1 MNRLLIAVCIAMA
14 LTLCLAAVSS
24 AHRVNVFAYV
34 DGNSVVTDSGYSR
47 SKRVHDG
54 AIEVYDA
61 ASGTMLLSGVTD
73 ENGRFDFRSEERR
86 VGKEC

>member
-47 SKRVHDG
+47 SKRVDRKS
-54 AIEVYDA
+54 V
-61 ASGTMLLSGVTD
+61 V
-73 ENGRFDFRSEERR
+73 
-86 VGKEC
+86 